1 MDPDEPDILGTPGYD
16 FRAHQLWR
24 WTDSPCDAA
33 IRAALDTGL
42 TSARLSLDDFYVL
55 ITFARR
61 CTLAAARTAD
71 PSHVRYAYAAL
82 ATLDLK
88 RVDWRDGTWAAN
100 LVTWAAQRLGLD
112 APALAATAAEHASPE
127 TGEVLVRS
135 TTQHV
140 DISADWGYLP
150 WQTPGGLVLLSTE
163 HEPYS
168 PDADLAA
175 VGIAMAV
182 ELENAGYLVGE
193 VTVGS
198 DLPAVWVDDREKL
211 TKKLAGCAYLR
222 GEQSGVDDGVLV
234 FFAEARGPSRARAI
248 VAAAGAYEHAL
259 AFAEGKIATILIA
272 QPGHTLPLIHFEP
285 ALRRALESA

>member
-1 MDPDEPDILGTPGYD
+1 MDPAWADPGYD
-16 FRAHQLWR
+16 YRAQQLWR

-33 IRAALDTGL
+33 VRAALDAGL
-42 TSARLSLDDFYVL
+42 TPDRLSLDDLYLL

-61 CTLAAARTAD
+61 CVLAAARTSD
-71 PSHVRYAYAAL
+71 PAHVRYGYAAL
-82 ATLDLK
+82 AALDLN
-88 RVDWRDGTWAAN
+88 RVDWRDGTWAAH

-112 APALAATAAEHASPE
+112 APALAAAAAEHAHPD
-127 TGEVLVRS
+127 TGEVLVGS
-135 TTQHV
+135 TGQNV

-150 WQTPGGLVLLSTE
+150 WKTPGGLVLLATE

-175 VGIAMAV
+175 VAIAMAL

-248 VAAAGAYEHAL
+248 ATAAGSNERAL
-259 AFAEGKIATILIA
+259 ALADGKIATLLIA
-272 QPGHTLPLIHFEP
+272 QPGHDLPLIHFEA
-285 ALRRALESA
+285 ALRRALERA